1 MKNLVGTGQVSGQVE
16 AQGAQ
21 VAGQVSPQV
30 TPHVGPPVTPPV
42 SRQPESRPEW
52 GSKGERTFLSADKK
66 QMAGWKIRPPLRE
79 MDKTLKK
86 ILEKIGV

>member
-42 SRQPESRPEW
+42 GGQPESRPEW
-52 GSKGERTFLSADKK
+52 GSKGWRTFLSVDKK
-66 QMAGWKIRPPLRE
+66 HMAGWKTRPPLRE
-79 MDKTLKK
+79 MNKTLKTL
-86 ILEKIGV
+86 LEKIGV